1 MSKAILVL
9 ENMPKCCDEC
19 PLYNIDYKVGWCK
32 GIYKRTGVTDVHS
45 EKANWCPLKEVPQKK
60 LCETGDTYH
69 SLVIKTGYNACIDE
83 ILGDDNG

>member
-32 GIYKRTGVTDVHS
+32 GIYKRTGVTNVHS
-45 EKANWCPLKEVPQKK
+45 EKANWCPLKPLPKK
-60 LCETGDTYH
+60 RYQGYTYDEY
-69 SLVIKTGYNACIDE
+69 IDGCNFGYNFCIDE
-83 ILGDDNG
+83 ILGGCE